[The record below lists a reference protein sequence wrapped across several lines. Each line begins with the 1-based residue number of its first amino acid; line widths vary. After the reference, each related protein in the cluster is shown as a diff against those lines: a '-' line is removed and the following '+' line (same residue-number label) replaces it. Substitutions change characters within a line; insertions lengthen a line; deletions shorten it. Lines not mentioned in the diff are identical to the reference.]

1 MLRVVGIVALFVL
14 AACGQTSGNAGP
26 SPSPVIAQGNWNQNL
41 TLTGDLAG
49 RITTI
54 VADVGT
60 QQTFCSGSKARN
72 GEVWASTFYT
82 TVDASGNAWQLSINV
97 QNFRGPGTY
106 TNRDVQI
113 SLQSSDNSRAW
124 LNQGADAAAKLPAD
138 KVTFT
143 MDRSLQSGTIDASLT
158 SAATGKRGAE
168 RIVGT
173 WNCRG

>member
-41 TLTGDLAG
+41 TLTGDLPG

-54 VADVGT
+54 VADVGA
-60 QQTFCSGSKARN
+60 QQTFCSGAKVRN

-82 TVDASGNAWQLSINV
+82 TVDSSGDPWALSINV
-97 QNFRGPGTY
+97 LNFRGPGTY
-106 TNRDVQI
+106 TNRDVKI
-113 SLQSSDNSRAW
+113 ALQSTDNTRAW
-124 LNQGADAAAKLPAD
+124 LNQDADANAKLAAD

-158 SAATGKRGAE
+158 SASSGKRGSE